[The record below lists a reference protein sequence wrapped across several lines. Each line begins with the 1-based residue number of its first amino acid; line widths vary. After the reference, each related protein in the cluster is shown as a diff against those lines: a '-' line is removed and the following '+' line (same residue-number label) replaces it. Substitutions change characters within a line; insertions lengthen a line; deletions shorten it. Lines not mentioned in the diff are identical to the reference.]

1 MLSYILSLVVGFILG
16 YGVRDVISR
25 HRHKKFRT
33 QRVRDRF
40 APNELNENLVP
51 TLKQMSGSPPT
62 ADIKVP
68 HEDVQL

>member
-1 MLSYILSLVVGFILG
+1 MLSCILSLVVGFILG

-25 HRHKKFRT
+25 HRHKRFRT

-40 APNELNENLVP
+40 APNELDENLVP

-62 ADIKVP
+62 ADIKAA
-68 HEDVQL
+68 HEDLHL